1 VFEKLTWNKNQV
13 DKGELQLAAEVTVNN
28 QKRNEEKILSAEAIT
43 EKVEAEIALDN
54 SELYQARKRKTING
68 AWIGGK
74 VG

>member
-1 VFEKLTWNKNQV
+1 MFEKLTWNKNQV

-54 SELYQARKRKTING
+54 SELY
-68 AWIGGK
+68 
-74 VG
+74 

>member
-54 SELYQARKRKTING
+54 SELY
-68 AWIGGK
+68 
-74 VG
+74 